1 MVGIH
6 ADYVEEIARLYGY
19 DNIPIVP
26 EDKSSAKQKYL
37 PFQIINEIK
46 QYLYKNGYSE
56 CINYSFV
63 NDSNLEDYDW
73 KNKTFNNHQEI
84 SNYMSIEQH
93 KLRSNLF
100 ASLIKNIQFNSNV
113 NYENSY
119 SFEISNV
126 FGNKVEQ
133 VLTCV
138 VNGDKYDENWAI
150 KNRKFD
156 KYDAIAIVEDIAK
169 IFGLK
174 KDGLNYEIK
183 EIVNNKSKYT
193 VLTLSVDDLISKYK
207 NNSKERFIFYSK
219 LQHIR
224 RDLSFLIDDTVTYES
239 ILKFIEK
246 INVHSL
252 KKTLLFDLYIGKNV
266 PKRKKSLGM
275 GFIFQ
280 DDSKT
285 LTHKEADIY
294 IGEIVKGLK
303 DKFKIEFEKI
313 IIGFLEWRLQK
324 QILLKHYMMNLD

>member
-1 MVGIH
+1 MH
-6 ADYVEEIARLYGY
+6 HHWLWYVSL
-19 DNIPIVP
+19 
-26 EDKSSAKQKYL
+26 L
-37 PFQIINEIK
+37 
-46 QYLYKNGYSE
+46 
-56 CINYSFV
+56 
-63 NDSNLEDYDW
+63 
-73 KNKTFNNHQEI
+73 
-84 SNYMSIEQH
+84 EQH

-100 ASLIKNIQFNSNV
+100 SSLIKNIQFNSNV

-119 SFEISNV
+119 KFFEISNV

-156 KYDAIAIVEDIAK
+156 KYDMTTIVEDLAK

-174 KDGLNYEIK
+174 KDDLNYEIK

-193 VLTLSVDDLISKYK
+193 VLTLSVDDLIAKNK

-219 LQHIR
+219 LPYIR
-224 RDLSFLIDDTVTYES
+224 RDLSFLIDDAVTYKS

-266 PKRKKSLGM
+266 PKEKKSLGM

-303 DKFKIEFEKI
+303 DKFKIELRK
-313 IIGFLEWRLQK
+313 
-324 QILLKHYMMNLD
+324 